1 MARGTTLDKLLFDL
15 RVACR
20 LSINASHNVQ
30 YRDAQVQA
38 LQRKQEFYWDDFAW
52 PHLRVDRY
60 LQTQAGQRYYDLPN
74 DLDVTRISHV
84 QFRADSVDGYV
95 YPGIDNVHYAAFD
108 SDLGVRS
115 WPVQRWQ
122 LTENE
127 TIELWPIP
135 NVNYN
140 PDSLE
145 GRLKVTGIRKLKPLV
160 SESDR
165 ADLDDQLLIQSCA
178 ADYLGAQGAK
188 DAQLKLDQV
197 NRYYA
202 KLRGQLMPRRKFT
215 IGQDPNYSD
224 RRIVKV
230 PIAVFNK
237 TS

>member
-38 LQRKQEFYWDDFAW
+38 LQRKQEFYWGDFDW
-52 PHLRVDRY
+52 PHLRVDRFFN
-60 LQTQAGQRYYDLPN
+60 TQAGQRYYDLPT
-74 DLDVTRISHV
+74 DLDVTRIQHMT
-84 QFRADSVDGYV
+84 FRADSIEQPLHPNIG
-95 YPGIDNVHYAAFD
+95 PAQYAAYD
-108 SDLGVRS
+108 SDLDVRS
-115 WPVQRWQ
+115 WPVQCWRI
-122 LTENE
+122 TEDE
-127 TIELWPIP
+127 EIELWPIP

-145 GRLKVTGIRKLKPLV
+145 GRLRITGIRKLKPLV
-160 SESDR
+160 AESDR
-165 ADLDDQLLIQSCA
+165 ADLDDQLLVNSCA
-178 ADYLGAQGAK
+178 ADYLASNGAK

-202 KLRGQLMPRRKFT
+202 KLRGQLMPNRKFK
-215 IGQDPNYSD
+215 IGQVTGDS
-224 RRIVKV
+224 RLVVRV
-230 PIAVFNK
+230 PLAVFNK